1 MKKYCPNCH
10 KEVSQEAFFCDN
22 CGTRLTPVQPS
33 PITTDIKPKKPFW
46 KTLLKILFICCIL
59 FIALF
64 LVIVFL
70 ENVYHRIPPM
80 PTPTPET
87 TSSETIQTEIPQV
100 TAMVKVVKETASPTT
115 TPNTKPET
123 PIPTPVPTPTDDIQQ
138 GLLIPNGNPQFD
150 EFLFYENDV
159 YNNGLPKDAIMQPIG
174 LSNGSWKYCLTF
186 NRTIAGE
193 ERIDEIGLADLT
205 LDGDNATLILHPQ
218 MIRYGTHVEPENEQ
232 DVGYQ
237 PFTGTWD
244 NEYIDLSSGDIAIGL
259 GPFYTSQ
266 GSEYMLGN
274 IVIKENGLFGD
285 VLLVRP

>member
-1 MKKYCPNCH
+1 MKRYCPNCH
-10 KEVSQEAFFCDN
+10 KEVSPEASFCDN
-22 CGTRLTPVQPS
+22 CGTRLDTIQPS
-33 PITTDIKPKKPFW
+33 SITTSTKVKKPFW
-46 KTLLKILFICCIL
+46 KSLLKIILFLFIL
-59 FIALF
+59 FILAFIAL
-64 LVIVFL
+64 IFL
-70 ENVYHRIPPM
+70 ENIYHRIPPM
-80 PTPTPET
+80 PTPTPEVAT
-87 TSSETIQTEIPQV
+87 HETVQTEIPQV
-100 TAMVKVVKETASPTT
+100 TPTPEVIQETVVPTITPEAKV
-115 TPNTKPET
+115 ET
-123 PIPTPVPTPTDDIQQ
+123 PIPTIEPTSDIAQ
-138 GLLIPNGNPQFD
+138 GLLTPSGNPQFD

-159 YNNGLPKDAIMQPIG
+159 YNNGLPKDAIVQPMG

-218 MIRYGTHVEPENEQ
+218 MIRFGTHVEPENEQ

-237 PFTGTWD
+237 PFTGAWD

-274 IVIKENGLFGD
+274 IVIKGNGLFGD